1 MRHEKPIFGP
11 KERMPRDAERLRQ
24 ALYLAALR
32 EAEADEAD
40 PQPLPPPSAKTLAL
54 IRRASRRPRPALP
67 PRLAGAI
74 RIAAAALALL
84 FIGIGTAMA
93 LSAQLRIT
101 VLRLLWRVTPQY
113 TELRLA
119 PDEAAAFDV
128 PADWPGEYYPSF
140 IPEGYRFY
148 AVSGG
153 EQIGIATY
161 TNVSDSEKILRFI
174 ESDQNTVSKV
184 DTEGYSIETIDLRGS
199 EAMLARKSGHS
210 KIIWQQAGKMLLL
223 SVTEDRQTAL
233 KIAESV
239 TRIK

>member
-1 MRHEKPIFGP
+1 MRHEKPAFGP
-11 KERMPRDAERLRQ
+11 EGRIPSDAERLRQ

-67 PRLAGAI
+67 PRLSGAI
-74 RIAAAALALL
+74 RVAAAALALL

-93 LSAQLRIT
+93 LSAQVRIT

-113 TELRLA
+113 TEIRLA

-140 IPEGYRFY
+140 IPEGYRLY
-148 AVSGG
+148 GVSGG
-153 EQIGIATY
+153 DSLPIATY
-161 TNVSDSEKILRFI
+161 TNPSDPEKLLLFSESSPSAVSRI
-174 ESDQNTVSKV
+174 
-184 DTEGYSIETIDLRGS
+184 DTEGYTMEQISLHGVS
-199 EAMLARKSGHS
+199 ALLAYKPGHS
-210 KIIWQQAGKMLLL
+210 WVVWPQANKAFSV
-223 SVTEDRQTAL
+223 SVTEDQQTAL